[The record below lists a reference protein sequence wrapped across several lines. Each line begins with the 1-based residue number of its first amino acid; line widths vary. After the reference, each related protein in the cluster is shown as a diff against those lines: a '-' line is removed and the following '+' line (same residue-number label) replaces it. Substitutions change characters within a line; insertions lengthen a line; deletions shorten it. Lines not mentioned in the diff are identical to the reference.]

1 MADTPK
7 KGAGGVL
14 SFLPRMRRT
23 GMRSMGMCGELKIPL
38 GKKVWVSVYSELQS
52 D

>member
-7 KGAGGVL
+7 KGAEGF
-14 SFLPRMRRT
+14 SFFPAHAQYRHAQYGHVRKT
-23 GMRSMGMCGELKIPL
+23 QNPS